1 MAVEK
6 MSLAKALNESLRKA
20 LDTDPKV
27 LIMGEDVGKLGGVF
41 RITDGLQKDF
51 GEGRVID
58 TPLAESGIVGT
69 AIGLALRGY
78 RPIVEIQ
85 FDGFVFPAY
94 DQIVTQLA
102 KMHARALGKVKMP
115 VVIRIPYGGGIGAV
129 EHHSESPEALFAHV
143 AGLKVVS
150 PSNASDAY
158 WMMQQAVQSDDP
170 IIFFEPKRRYW
181 DKGELDTESIPGP
194 LHKAAVA
201 REGSDLTLVAYGP
214 MVKVCLEAAAAAQE
228 EGKSVEV
235 LDLRSMSPIDFDA
248 VQASVE
254 KTGLL
259 VVVHEAPVFYGS
271 GAEIAARITE
281 RCFYH
286 LEAPV
291 LRVGGYHAPTR
302 RPGWRTSTCRVSTG
316 CSMPST
322 ARWRTEERVVTTMT
336 ETSARFREFK
346 MPDVGEGLT
355 EAEILKWFVQ
365 PGDTV
370 TDGQVVCEVE
380 TAKAAVELP
389 IPFDGVVHELRFPE
403 GTTVDVGEV
412 IIAVDVAPGSG
423 DAPAEPEPVQEAV
436 AEPAAEEAPKGR
448 QPVLVGYGVA
458 ESSTKRRARK
468 GAEIPGPAAAA
479 AQAEING
486 HRAKVAE
493 SRPLAKPPVRKL
505 AKDLGID
512 LATVTPTGEG
522 GVITREDV
530 HAAAAPAPAEAP
542 VRAEEAVAA
551 PAPVEAVAPV
561 GRETR
566 IPVKGVRKAI
576 AQAMVGSA
584 FTAPHVTEFVTVD
597 VTRTMKL
604 VAELKEDKDMAGVR
618 VNPLLV
624 IAKALLVAIKR
635 NPAVNAAWDEA
646 NQEIVQKHYV
656 NLGIAAATPRGL
668 IVPNIKDA
676 HDKTLPELG
685 AALADLVSTAR
696 EGKTS
701 PAAMAG
707 GTVTITNVGVF
718 GVDTGTPILNP
729 GESAI
734 LAVGA
739 IKLQPW
745 VHKGKVKPR
754 QVTTLALSF
763 DHRLVDGELGS
774 KVLADVAAILEQPK
788 RLITWG

>member
-1 MAVEK
+1 M
-6 MSLAKALNESLRKA
+6 
-20 LDTDPKV
+20 
-27 LIMGEDVGKLGGVF
+27 
-41 RITDGLQKDF
+41 
-51 GEGRVID
+51 
-58 TPLAESGIVGT
+58 
-69 AIGLALRGY
+69 
-78 RPIVEIQ
+78 
-85 FDGFVFPAY
+85 
-94 DQIVTQLA
+94 
-102 KMHARALGKVKMP
+102 
-115 VVIRIPYGGGIGAV
+115 
-129 EHHSESPEALFAHV
+129 
-143 AGLKVVS
+143 
-150 PSNASDAY
+150 
-158 WMMQQAVQSDDP
+158 
-170 IIFFEPKRRYW
+170 
-181 DKGELDTESIPGP
+181 
-194 LHKAAVA
+194 
-201 REGSDLTLVAYGP
+201 
-214 MVKVCLEAAAAAQE
+214 
-228 EGKSVEV
+228 
-235 LDLRSMSPIDFDA
+235 
-248 VQASVE
+248 
-254 KTGLL
+254 
-259 VVVHEAPVFYGS
+259 
-271 GAEIAARITE
+271 
-281 RCFYH
+281 
-286 LEAPV
+286 
-291 LRVGGYHAPTR
+291 
-302 RPGWRTSTCRVSTG
+302 
-316 CSMPST
+316 
-322 ARWRTEERVVTTMT
+322 TTMT

-355 EAEILKWFVQ
+355 EAEILKWYVQ

-403 GTTVDVGEV
+403 GTTVDVGQV
-412 IIAVDVAPGSG
+412 IITVDVAPGSG
-423 DAPAEPEPVQEAV
+423 DAAPAPV
-436 AEPAAEEAPKGR
+436 AEPVAAPQPAAEPEAPKGR

-458 ESSTKRRARK
+458 ESSTKRRPRK
-468 GAEIPGPAAAA
+468 GAEAPVQAAAA
-479 AQAEING
+479 VQGELNG
-486 HRAKVAE
+486 SGSGGVVPE
-493 SRPLAKPPVRKL
+493 TRPLAKPPVRKL

-512 LATVTPTGEG
+512 LSTVTPTGKDG
-522 GVITREDV
+522 IITREDV
-530 HAAAAPAPAEAP
+530 HAAAAPVAEP
-542 VRAEEAVAA
+542 AA
-551 PAPVEAVAPV
+551 PAAAAAAEPVASAPV
-561 GRETR
+561 AAAASAPGARETR

-618 VNPLLV
+618 VNPLLI

-635 NPAVNAAWDEA
+635 NPEVNAAWDEA
-646 NQEIVQKHYV
+646 GQQIVQKHYV

-676 HDKTLPELG
+676 QEQTLPQLAASLG
-685 AALADLVSTAR
+685 ELVSVAR

-701 PAAMAG
+701 PAAMSG

-774 KVLADVAAILEQPK
+774 KVLADIAAILEQPK
-788 RLITWG
+788 RLITWA

>member
-1 MAVEK
+1 M
-6 MSLAKALNESLRKA
+6 
-20 LDTDPKV
+20 
-27 LIMGEDVGKLGGVF
+27 
-41 RITDGLQKDF
+41 
-51 GEGRVID
+51 
-58 TPLAESGIVGT
+58 
-69 AIGLALRGY
+69 
-78 RPIVEIQ
+78 
-85 FDGFVFPAY
+85 
-94 DQIVTQLA
+94 
-102 KMHARALGKVKMP
+102 
-115 VVIRIPYGGGIGAV
+115 
-129 EHHSESPEALFAHV
+129 
-143 AGLKVVS
+143 
-150 PSNASDAY
+150 
-158 WMMQQAVQSDDP
+158 
-170 IIFFEPKRRYW
+170 
-181 DKGELDTESIPGP
+181 
-194 LHKAAVA
+194 
-201 REGSDLTLVAYGP
+201 
-214 MVKVCLEAAAAAQE
+214 
-228 EGKSVEV
+228 
-235 LDLRSMSPIDFDA
+235 
-248 VQASVE
+248 
-254 KTGLL
+254 
-259 VVVHEAPVFYGS
+259 
-271 GAEIAARITE
+271 
-281 RCFYH
+281 
-286 LEAPV
+286 
-291 LRVGGYHAPTR
+291 
-302 RPGWRTSTCRVSTG
+302 
-316 CSMPST
+316 
-322 ARWRTEERVVTTMT
+322 TTMT

-423 DAPAEPEPVQEAV
+423 DAPAAESAPAVVRQPVAP
-436 AEPAAEEAPKGR
+436 AEPEAPKGR

-468 GAEIPGPAAAA
+468 GVEVPGPAAAA
-479 AQAEING
+479 IQAEING
-486 HRAKVAE
+486 HGAVVPE

-522 GVITREDV
+522 GIITREDV
-530 HAAAAPAPAEAP
+530 HAAAAPVAAEVPAPPAPA
-542 VRAEEAVAA
+542 AVQA
-551 PAPVEAVAPV
+551 PAVPVEAAAGV
-561 GRETR
+561 RETR
-566 IPVKGVRKAI
+566 IPIKGVRRAM

-618 VNPLLV
+618 INPLLI
-624 IAKALLVAIKR
+624 IAKALLVAIRR
-635 NPAVNAAWDEA
+635 NPEINAAWDEA
-646 NQEIVQKHYV
+646 AQEIVRKHYV

-676 HDKTLPELG
+676 HDKTLPQLA
-685 AALADLVSTAR
+685 AALGELVSTAR
-696 EGKTS
+696 EGRTS

-718 GVDTGTPILNP
+718 GVDTGTPILNS

-788 RLITWG
+788 RLITWA

>member
-1 MAVEK
+1 MT
-6 MSLAKALNESLRKA
+6 
-20 LDTDPKV
+20 DT
-27 LIMGEDVGKLGGVF
+27 
-41 RITDGLQKDF
+41 
-51 GEGRVID
+51 
-58 TPLAESGIVGT
+58 
-69 AIGLALRGY
+69 
-78 RPIVEIQ
+78 
-85 FDGFVFPAY
+85 
-94 DQIVTQLA
+94 
-102 KMHARALGKVKMP
+102 
-115 VVIRIPYGGGIGAV
+115 
-129 EHHSESPEALFAHV
+129 
-143 AGLKVVS
+143 
-150 PSNASDAY
+150 SNA
-158 WMMQQAVQSDDP
+158 
-170 IIFFEPKRRYW
+170 
-181 DKGELDTESIPGP
+181 
-194 LHKAAVA
+194 
-201 REGSDLTLVAYGP
+201 
-214 MVKVCLEAAAAAQE
+214 
-228 EGKSVEV
+228 
-235 LDLRSMSPIDFDA
+235 
-248 VQASVE
+248 
-254 KTGLL
+254 
-259 VVVHEAPVFYGS
+259 
-271 GAEIAARITE
+271 
-281 RCFYH
+281 
-286 LEAPV
+286 
-291 LRVGGYHAPTR
+291 
-302 RPGWRTSTCRVSTG
+302 
-316 CSMPST
+316 
-322 ARWRTEERVVTTMT
+322 
-336 ETSARFREFK
+336 ARFREFK

-403 GTTVDVGEV
+403 GTTVDVGQV
-412 IIAVDVAPGSG
+412 IIAVDVAPGSAPE
-423 DAPAEPEPVQEAV
+423 APAATPEPAPEPE
-436 AEPAAEEAPKGR
+436 AEEAPKGR

-468 GAEIPGPAAAA
+468 GAETAPPAAVPAA
-479 AQAEING
+479 VQGELNG
-486 HRAKVAE
+486 QGTAAPVPEA
-493 SRPLAKPPVRKL
+493 RPLAKPPVRKL

-512 LATVTPTGEG
+512 LATVTPTGAG

-530 HAAAAPAPAEAP
+530 HAAAT
-542 VRAEEAVAA
+542 
-551 PAPVEAVAPV
+551 PAPVVEPEPSVAPPAPQEAAVPSAAPVEV
-561 GRETR
+561 GARETR

-618 VNPLLV
+618 VNPLLI

-635 NPAVNAAWDEA
+635 NPGVNAVWDEA

-676 HDKTLPELG
+676 HDRTLPQLAASLGELV
-685 AALADLVSTAR
+685 ATAR
-696 EGKTS
+696 DGKTS

-763 DHRLVDGELGS
+763 DHRLIDGELGS
-774 KVLADVAAILEQPK
+774 RFLADIAAILEQPK
-788 RLITWG
+788 RLITWA